1 MTTARGTEASMT
13 ATTGEVPGGAI
24 VHGGA
29 ARLPRA
35 YYVAAALAP
44 FLILAVWGTLLLP
57 GPAAPRLARV
67 GEPAPSFVLAD
78 LDGNR
83 LSLGDLRGRPVIVNF
98 WASSCAPCVEE
109 FPLLTAALATHRGDG
124 LAVVGI
130 LVRDSSEG
138 AREFMARMGATWPS
152 AMDPGDAV
160 ASQYGIIG
168 PPDSFFIGRDGFVVS
183 RQIGPL
189 SAADLERR
197 LAGILREE

>member
-1 MTTARGTEASMT
+1 MTTSRGTDGSMT
-13 ATTGEVPGGAI
+13 GATG
-24 VHGGA
+24 
-29 ARLPRA
+29 RLPRA
-35 YYVAAALAP
+35 YYAAAAIAP
-44 FLILAVWGTLLLP
+44 LLILAAWGTVVLG
-57 GPAAPRLARV
+57 GPVAPRLARV
-67 GEPAPSFVLAD
+67 GEPAPAFVLAD
-78 LDGNR
+78 LDGNL

-109 FPLLTAALATHRGDG
+109 FPLLTSAAAMHRGSG

-130 LVRDSSEG
+130 VVRDSSEA

-160 ASQYGIIG
+160 ARQYGIIG
-168 PPDSFFIGRDGFVVS
+168 PPDSFFIGRDGIVVS

-197 LAGILREE
+197 LAGILGEE